1 MRSTFALL
9 AASALSLLTLG
20 ACSTSVERAKPLRF
34 TAIPGERTA
43 EMVSGF
49 NRVAEYL
56 SETLGVP
63 VEYVPVADY
72 GASVEAFKNGD
83 TLLSWF
89 GGLTGVQARNAVPG
103 ARAIA
108 YGLVDPQYKSYFIAN
123 PGSGLEPQSEFPL
136 GLAGKSFTFGAASS
150 TSGRMMPEY
159 FLRQATGQS
168 PEEFF
173 GEQMHFSGNH
183 DATWQLVQDGT
194 FDAGVLS
201 YKTYDTKLASGEID
215 PERCFVLWTTPPYAD
230 YSWNAHP
237 LLDEEFGPGFID
249 RVQAALVGMN
259 DPELLAV
266 LMREEGLVE
275 ASNADFEALAELA
288 RQLELVR

>member
-1 MRSTFALL
+1 MRSISALL
-9 AASALSLLTLG
+9 VGSLSSLLILG
-20 ACSTSVERAKPLRF
+20 ACSSSAEGPTSLRF

-43 EMVSGF
+43 EMVTGF
-49 NRVAEYL
+49 EQVAAYL
-56 SETLGVP
+56 TQELGVP
-63 VEYVPVADY
+63 VVYVPVADY

-108 YGLVDPQYKSYFIAN
+108 FGKVDPEYKSYFIAN
-123 PGSGLEPQSEFPL
+123 PASGLGPSTDFPF
-136 GLAGKSFTFGAASS
+136 GLEGKSFTFGSASS

-159 FLRQATGQS
+159 FLRQATGEA
-168 PEEFF
+168 PAEFF
-173 GEQMHFSGNH
+173 GDEMHFSGNH

-215 PERCFVLWTTPPYAD
+215 PERCFVIWTTPPYAD

-237 LLDEEFGPGFID
+237 RLDEEFGAGFID
-249 RVQAALVGMN
+249 RLQDALVGMQ
-259 DPELLAV
+259 DPALLAV
-266 LMREEGLVE
+266 LMREEGLTK
-275 ASNADFEALAELA
+275 ASNADFEALGELA
-288 RQLELVR
+288 RELDLVR